1 MKLRCASEAITI
13 SHFGEAS
20 VDFIADHV
28 VNKIDYPAIR
38 VDNPETTYHE
48 EIPGYTWIKLSSG
61 TPMKYIR
68 IMVISVF
75 ECKDP
80 PAVDGIPIL
89 IMKNPDLN
97 LIGQTEETMKANTT
111 SFHPDVVKRCH
122 STGEVVFTCAEC
134 LYDPTLFS
142 KMMDKIS
149 QEQRIANKWDDLPV
163 EKKRFGLY
171 YWIGCNVFGFRERT
185 PLPQCVVAYVRHHY
199 PNEDEKK
206 GYKGFVPK
214 YTHQSIKAPLPVE
227 EDKSKEQDDDSSEDS
242 YSSPEYATHEE
253 MLQVTRDALSLNQ
266 KDFDTQD
273 SEINYDEPTR
283 EDFEQYA
290 KEIANEEGN

>member
-1 MKLRCASEAITI
+1 
-13 SHFGEAS
+13 
-20 VDFIADHV
+20 
-28 VNKIDYPAIR
+28 
-38 VDNPETTYHE
+38 
-48 EIPGYTWIKLSSG
+48 
-61 TPMKYIR
+61 
-68 IMVISVF
+68 
-75 ECKDP
+75 
-80 PAVDGIPIL
+80 
-89 IMKNPDLN
+89 
-97 LIGQTEETMKANTT
+97 MKANTT

-134 LYDPTLFS
+134 LYDPKTNAGFVYCGPARKWQLLAGAPVATKFLKRDFKQLFASCHTDSDDESFDGGMCDCQVKYNFIRCGRFNFSISQLDKDTLFS

-242 YSSPEYATHEE
+242 YSPPEYATHEE

-266 KDFDTQD
+266 KDFDTED